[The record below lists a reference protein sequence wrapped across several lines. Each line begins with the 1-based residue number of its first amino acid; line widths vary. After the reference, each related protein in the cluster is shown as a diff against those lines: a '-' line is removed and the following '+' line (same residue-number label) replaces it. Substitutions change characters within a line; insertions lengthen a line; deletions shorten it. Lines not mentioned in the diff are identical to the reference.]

1 MGGGS
6 KAPATTTTIQKTELP
21 AWLEG
26 ITRENLAIADTIS
39 KRPYEAYGGA
49 MTAGFAPEQEAAFR
63 YMQEGVGMTTPLYQR
78 AAGVTNDVAGYQ
90 PSNVYNQNV
99 GAGSIGFERVNAP
112 SFLTGNVDAYMNPY
126 ISNVENAALQRLE
139 GATKQAVNRI
149 GDQARAAGAFGGS
162 RQGIAEGT
170 ALGEAARS
178 AGELS
183 ANLRSQGFNQAAAL
197 MQADQQRAM
206 QAALANQAA
215 GITTGQTNLDAMM
228 RAQLANQ
235 QANMQAQLANQSAG
249 LQGANLRM
257 GAAGQLGTLA
267 QQAQAARLQDASV
280 LEGIGGA
287 RQAQQQALLDEAY
300 ARWNEQRNYP
310 IEMLNMRLGATSATP
325 YSATS
330 TTQST
335 MPRQS
340 GNALM
345 SGLGAV
351 GTGVGIAANLASI
364 FAF

>member
-26 ITRENLAIADTIS
+26 ITKENLAIADTIS

-78 AAGVTNDVAGYQ
+78 AAGVTNDVAGYN
-90 PSNVYNQNV
+90 PSMVN
-99 GAGSIGFERVNAP
+99 AGQVGFERVNAP

-170 ALGEAARS
+170 ALGEASRS

-235 QANMQAQLANQSAG
+235 SAG
-249 LQGANLRM
+249 LQGAQLRM

-280 LEGIGGA
+280 LEQVGMQ

-300 ARWNEQRNYP
+300 GRYMEQRNYP
-310 IEMLNMRLGATSATP
+310 IEMLNLRLGATSATP
-325 YSATS
+325 YSSTS

-335 MPRQS
+335 APRQS
-340 GNALM
+340 GNGLLT
-345 SGLGAV
+345 GLGAA
-351 GTGVGIAANLASI
+351 GTVASI
-364 FAF
+364 GASLATIF

>member
-1 MGGGS
+1 
-6 KAPATTTTIQKTELP
+6 
-21 AWLEG
+21 
-26 ITRENLAIADTIS
+26 
-39 KRPYEAYGGA
+39 
-49 MTAGFAPEQEAAFR
+49 
-63 YMQEGVGMTTPLYQR
+63 MTTPLYQR
-78 AAGVTNDVAGYQ
+78 AAGVTSDVAGYQ

-183 ANLRSQGFNQAAAL
+183 ANLRSQGYNQAAAL

-206 QAALANQAA
+206 QAALSNQAAGIQTGQFNTEAALRAALANQAA
-215 GITTGQTNLDAMM
+215 GITTGQTNLDANM

-257 GAAGQLGTLA
+257 GAASQLGSLA

-310 IEMLNMRLGATSATP
+310 IEMLNLRLGATSATP
-325 YSATS
+325 YSSTS